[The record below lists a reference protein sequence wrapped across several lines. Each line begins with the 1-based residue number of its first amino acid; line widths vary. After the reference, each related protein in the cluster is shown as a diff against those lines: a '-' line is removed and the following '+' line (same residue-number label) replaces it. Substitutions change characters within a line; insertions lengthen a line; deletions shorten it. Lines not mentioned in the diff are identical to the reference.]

1 MDRSCFVIP
10 TIIKHEYQCD
20 NLESNKQ
27 LVLNFPSQLSAS
39 SVLKARHGDTLVIP
53 ALGKRSQGDQE
64 FEVTLGYVASFR
76 PAWATLRPCLKNNK
90 RLK

>member
-39 SVLKARHGDTLVIP
+39 GVLKARHGDTLVIP
-53 ALGKRSQGDQE
+53 ALGKQSQGDQE
-64 FEVTLGYVASFR
+64 FEVTLR